1 MDTNKAAT
9 KETSKI
15 GISKA
20 RFRELLQPK
29 LKEHIESC
37 TSSLKALCVTISD
50 IYKYN
55 KEIILLND
63 INDEY
68 IYFIRNNFLIPSI
81 PSERENWYTACYK
94 DKTEVNLNAVKKHY
108 PSMKKFT
115 VSLPSKD
122 QHMDIIR
129 YLKSVNAVSDRDSFC
144 YSINDGLYFISH
156 SDIQSYHS
164 YPETSIE
171 QFSTSSGYVLPV
183 VNFADCVHDT
193 VSFIKNVIL
202 KHKLFPEGISEKQR
216 YLLEDLAVLTS
227 GKKPYCV
234 IQTASSDSWPQL
246 DTERMLADIM
256 SEKTEILQ
264 LLHFDLCAIYE
275 KMLKRKENGDIIM
288 PTKEELLN
296 CEKCRA
302 DIEPYEE
309 RMLTDPNRGH
319 WDLWLDDN
327 YNGYTV
333 ATEDSF
339 YARDPKADIN
349 EDGVIAID
357 FGTKSTIVVY
367 QSDIEH
373 SLPMG
378 IGDGELSKAPSSKR
392 YENPTVM
399 QFVNL
404 ESFINSYKEKEGR
417 PDTKWEDLPI
427 SHTAMDKF
435 SNSKSEEYYAFLHQ
449 IKQWAGSREKQF
461 RIQPIK
467 GKSIVLPPF
476 LELNDEDINPIEIYA
491 YYIGLYINNMR
502 KGHGIFLDYYL
513 SFPVTYEVKIREK
526 IIESFKR
533 GLKKSLPEPI
543 LNNPDIMERFR
554 VNGNISEPEAYAA
567 CALQEYGFDP
577 KDDEEIFYGV
587 FDFGGGTT
595 DFDFGLWTKSKKR
608 RYDYKLENFG
618 AGGDQYLGGE
628 NLLEML
634 AFDLFKENQDMM
646 RQNGFTFCLAPKC
659 TEFLGS
665 DALLADSQEAEKN
678 MHNLMEKLRPYWE
691 ISADKNSVTA
701 LKELFDNFLVEKVND
716 IRSQYISEELDNLCN
731 KVKGGELSKEEYDS
745 FINVAKEIIDGYGLT
760 YDFPDSDEI
769 FCADEKSPKEIT
781 LKVQLFD
788 KNGKPHPNVEIK
800 TKQKHIS
807 DFFEGKI
814 REGINNF
821 FSALM
826 LSYQNERA
834 KKATKVNILLA
845 GNSCKSPLV
854 KKVFEQE
861 IKNYETKI
869 RQDIE
874 KIANLNLKTSEEKM
888 FELFPP
894 LGTPAAYEKMKE
906 RGVNCDE
913 NNFEK
918 PTGKTGV
925 AFGLIQC
932 RIGSSIERVTHQT
945 TSEEIPFQFFIGY
958 NTRKKFEIFR
968 DKERVTR
975 NLGKPDYNTW
985 YKFIE
990 ADEETFYLYYTTLP
1004 ECVKNDL
1011 AVEGNPA
1018 VKRIKCNIDTDEN
1031 AFVFIRAKTPHSIE
1045 YVVSSDYDIDAH
1057 KVGSIVERELE

>member
-20 RFRELLQPK
+20 RFREHLQPK
-29 LKEHIESC
+29 LKEHIESY
-37 TSSLKALCVTISD
+37 TSSLKALRETISD
-50 IYKYN
+50 IYYT
-55 KEIILLND
+55 EIVLLND
-63 INDEY
+63 KY
-68 IYFIRNNFLIPSI
+68 IYFPWNNFLIPS
-81 PSERENWYTACYK
+81 ERGNWYTADK
-94 DKTEVNLNAVKKHY
+94 DKTEVNLNTVKKHY

-115 VSLPSKD
+115 VSFPSKN
-122 QHMDIIR
+122 QHMDIIK
-129 YLKSVNAVSDRDSFC
+129 YLKSVNAVLNKDNFC
-144 YSINDGLYFISH
+144 YSKNDRLYFISLY
-156 SDIQSYHS
+156 DIRSYS
-164 YPETSIE
+164 ETARE
-171 QFSTSSGYVLPV
+171 KHAKSSGYVLPV
-183 VNFADCVHDT
+183 VNFADCFHDE
-193 VSFIKNVIL
+193 VYFITNVIL

-234 IQTASSDSWPQL
+234 IQTASSDSWLQL
-246 DTERMLADIM
+246 DTERMIADIM

-264 LLHFDLCAIYE
+264 SLHFDLCAIYE
-275 KMLKRKENGDIIM
+275 KMLKPKENGDIIM
-288 PTKEELLN
+288 PAKEELLN
-296 CEKCRA
+296 CEKRRA

-691 ISADKNSVTA
+691 ISADKISVTA
-701 LKELFDNFLVEKVND
+701 LKALFDEFLVEEVND
-716 IRSQYISEELDNLCN
+716 ILFYPISEKLDNLCN
-731 KVKGGELSKEEYDS
+731 AVKGRELSKEEYDS
-745 FINVAKEIIDGYGLT
+745 VINEAKEIIDSCDLT
-760 YDFPDSDEI
+760 HDFPDSDEI

-800 TKQKHIS
+800 TSQKHIS

-826 LSYQNERA
+826 LSYQNERV
-834 KKATKVNILLA
+834 KKPTKVNILLA

-861 IKNYETKI
+861 INNYETKI
-869 RQDIE
+869 RQEIE
-874 KIANLNLKTSEEKM
+874 EIGNLNLKTSEKM

-968 DKERVTR
+968 DEERVTR

-1018 VKRIKCNIDTDEN
+1018 VKRIKCNIDVTDEN

-1045 YVVSSDYDIDAH
+1045 YVVSSDYDINAH
-1057 KVGSIVERELE
+1057 KLGSIVERELE